1 MRRRHFLRH
10 LALGSAA
17 LGALPRMLR
26 ARRAAPRHWAWVHG
40 GADRSAE
47 EWRRGFDRLAEAG
60 IRGVLVSGGDAAA
73 LSGTARSAGLEFH
86 RWFWTLNRSGDD
98 WVKANHP
105 EWFTVSRKGESSL
118 EKPPYVGYY
127 QWLCPSRPEVRQYLS
142 GLVGD
147 LARDPLS
154 DGVHLDYV
162 RHCDVI
168 LPRALWA
175 KYGLIQD
182 HEMAEF
188 DFCYCEVC
196 RAQFRDQAGRDPLD
210 QADPSADPE
219 WRRFRWDSVT
229 GLVREL
235 ARSVHAQGKP
245 ITAAVFPT
253 PTIARALVRQAWD
266 QWPLDAVFPMAYHS
280 FYQKPVEWIGE
291 AAREGVT
298 AIPGDR
304 PLYAGL
310 YLPDLTPAALATAVR
325 AALGGGARGVA
336 LFEMNGLSEEHLEQ
350 LRRVGR

>member
-1 MRRRHFLRH
+1 
-10 LALGSAA
+10 
-17 LGALPRMLR
+17 
-26 ARRAAPRHWAWVHG
+26 
-40 GADRSAE
+40 
-47 EWRRGFDRLAEAG
+47 
-60 IRGVLVSGGDAAA
+60 
-73 LSGTARSAGLEFH
+73 
-86 RWFWTLNRSGDD
+86 
-98 WVKANHP
+98 
-105 EWFTVSRKGESSL
+105 L

-127 QWLCPSRPEVRQYLS
+127 QWLCPSRPEVRRYLS

-147 LARDPLS
+147 LARDELS

-182 HEMAEF
+182 HEMAQF

-196 RAQFRDQAGRDPLD
+196 RTRFRDQAGRDPLD
-210 QADPSADPE
+210 QADPSADAE

-280 FYQKPVEWIGE
+280 FYQEPVEWIGE

-298 AIPGDR
+298 ALPADR

-310 YLPDLTPAALATAVR
+310 YLPALTPSQMGTAITS
-325 AALGGGARGVA
+325 ALGGGARGVA
-336 LFEMNGLSEEHLEQ
+336 LFEMNGLSEAHLEQ
-350 LRRVGR
+350 LRLLGG